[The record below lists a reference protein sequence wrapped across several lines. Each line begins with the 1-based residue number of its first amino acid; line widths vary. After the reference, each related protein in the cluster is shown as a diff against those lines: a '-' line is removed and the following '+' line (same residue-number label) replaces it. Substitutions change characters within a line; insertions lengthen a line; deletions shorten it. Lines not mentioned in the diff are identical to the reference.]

1 MKNFFFKSCICISA
15 LAVFLAPVYADD
27 SSVYLPENFS
37 KIRLEPKADIF
48 RDRDR
53 KETIHTVL
61 RAPDSKFTKN
71 TKDFISEGYSP
82 DPIWIRFSM
91 HQDSNLEKRF
101 LILIAYHSLDYVDY
115 FEVDPESKKI
125 LKEIH
130 TGDRLPES
138 TKEIFYREFVFETTL
153 KKNESKLY
161 FFRIQT
167 SGSLSVPISVWD
179 KNSFQFSELREE
191 TGHGLYYGL
200 MAAMFLYN
208 LFLLFSLRETAYL
221 FYIGFTGSYTLLQ
234 AVGHGHAFQY
244 LWPNSPEWTNTAF
257 AFFLGITIF
266 FANLFADNFLKIKN
280 HLSYLS
286 YLLKFSAVS
295 GLTICLF
302 SFYASTRIINQ
313 TALIVGLF
321 SVFLILAA
329 GITASLKKFRPARF
343 FLLAWGMFLFFAA
356 VTVFSMFGM
365 IPVSFLTMYGIQI
378 GSAAEAILLSFALAD
393 KINLIKKEN
402 QDAIDRT
409 IQLQEEATIELES
422 KVQDRTKRI
431 QDFYEHIQKDI
442 RMASIIQEKILS
454 RNFTHPSMKV
464 NSIFLPLD
472 LIGGDIFDIYEISP
486 GKVRFFLADATGH
499 GVQAAL
505 ITMLIKSEYDGLKYF
520 ISDPGDLLDSLQI
533 RFTEGYKGM
542 RIYFSAIVLDIDLN
556 ENRIYYSSA
565 GHPPQAVQKSS
576 EIIKLHRT
584 GAIIGI
590 QNTRSYETKEAPIM
604 KGDRIFLFTDGLLE
618 VFDEKNSQLGEEG
631 FLRFIDEHKDES
643 VALQMHNCLL
653 DMRHFMGIKEPTDD
667 ITFLGIEIG
676 EYSNGQPKDL

>member
-1 MKNFFFKSCICISA
+1 MKKFFFKSCIFISA
-15 LAVFLAPVYADD
+15 LTVFLHPVQAEEKAL
-27 SSVYLPENFS
+27 YLPENFS
-37 KIRLEPKADIF
+37 KIRLETKLDIF
-48 RDRDR
+48 RDTGGR
-53 KETIHTVL
+53 ETINTVL
-61 RAPDSKFTKN
+61 GSSDSKFTENRKES
-71 TKDFISEGYSP
+71 ISEGYSP

-115 FEVDPESKKI
+115 FEVDPETRKI

-153 KKNESKLY
+153 KKSEKKLY
-161 FFRIQT
+161 FVRIQT

-208 LFLLFSLRETAYL
+208 LFLLFSLKELSYL
-221 FYIGFTGSYTLLQ
+221 FYVGFTGSYTMLQ

-244 LWPNSPEWTNTAF
+244 LWPDSPEWTNTAF
-257 AFFLGITIF
+257 AFFIGITIF
-266 FANLFADNFLKIKN
+266 FANMFADNFLKIKN

-286 YLLKFSAVS
+286 YILKGSAFAGLL
-295 GLTICLF
+295 ICFF
-302 SFYASTRIINQ
+302 SFRTSTRIINQ
-313 TALIVGLF
+313 TALTVGLISIF
-321 SVFLILAA
+321 MILAA
-329 GITASLKKFRPARF
+329 GIAAALKKFRPARF
-343 FLLAWGMFLFFAA
+343 FLLAWAMFLFFAA
-356 VTVFSMFGM
+356 VTVFSMFGL
-365 IPVSFLTMYGIQI
+365 IPVSFLTLYGIQI
-378 GSAAEAILLSFALAD
+378 GSAAETILLSFALAD

-442 RMASIIQEKILS
+442 NMASIIQEKIIP
-454 RNFTHPSMKV
+454 RNFTHPSLKV

-472 LIGGDIFDIYEISP
+472 VIGGDIFDIYEISP
-486 GKVRFFLADATGH
+486 GRVRFFLADATGH

-520 ISDPGDLLDSLQI
+520 ISDPGDLLFSLQI

-556 ENRIYYSSA
+556 ENRIFYSSA
-565 GHPPQAVQKSS
+565 GHPPQAVQA
-576 EIIKLHRT
+576 EDGIIKLHRT

-590 QNTRSYETKEAPIM
+590 QSTRSYETKETPVR
-604 KGDRIFLFTDGLLE
+604 KGDRVFLFTDGLLE

-631 FLRFIDEHKDES
+631 FLRFISEHKNES
-643 VALQMHNCLL
+643 IALQMHNCLL
-653 DMRHFMGIKEPTDD
+653 DMRQFMGIKEPTDD

-676 EYSNGQPKDL
+676 ETSQ